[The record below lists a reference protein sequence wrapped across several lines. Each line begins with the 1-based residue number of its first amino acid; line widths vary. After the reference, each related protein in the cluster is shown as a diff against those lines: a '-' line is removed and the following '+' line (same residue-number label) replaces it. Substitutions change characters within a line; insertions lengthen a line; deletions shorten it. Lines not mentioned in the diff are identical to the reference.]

1 MQNDVR
7 KVYTGTMKKNIAQQ
21 MTASIDATG
30 FIFDQETFR
39 SCIAKLRAM
48 FPGEEHVIE
57 IYLVGEG
64 MHPDLAATIA
74 MTYF

>member
-1 MQNDVR
+1 M
-7 KVYTGTMKKNIAQQ
+7 YASTMKKNIAQQ
-21 MTASIDATG
+21 MVESIDETG
-30 FIFDQETFR
+30 LIFDQKTFR